1 MMNLLKKRFGRLVI
15 EGSRHNKKHNRWIK
29 AALYIL
35 FPGFFCLFLF
45 IHVTETKQGIFH
57 LSGSLGLMSM
67 ALFAMF
73 GAYLWDKG
81 YRHRDKITE
90 EDYASLG
97 YKPMSASQLGWCIVI
112 GVAVTNLNK
121 YYLHWF

>member
-1 MMNLLKKRFGRLVI
+1 MANIFKKRARQLMI
-15 EGSRHNKKHNRWIK
+15 EGSKHHKKHNRSMK
-29 AALYIL
+29 VMLYLICP
-35 FPGFFCLFLF
+35 FGFFLCLFIYL
-45 IHVTETKQGIFH
+45 TETRQTMFH
-57 LSGSLGLMSM
+57 QWASLGLMLM
-67 ALFAMF
+67 FLGAMLV
-73 GAYLWDKG
+73 AYFFDKG